1 MKKIVITGVDGAGK
15 TTQVNMLK
23 KVLPNVNTMSVW
35 DIVAN
40 PKYKD
45 WSIYNGFPP
54 QVEKYIMQLPPVS
67 RTFFIF
73 HAFDFAYAK
82 AMEKEA
88 DFLILDGYWY
98 KYLSV
103 EIAMGTDED
112 FIDFMLNRYEE
123 PDMTFYLDLPIHKI
137 HERKPKISQYES
149 GTKEGIDFANFLK
162 IQIEAKDLIE
172 EMIPEKTYYIDAT
185 KSKEEIHDQI
195 MKKIA
200 KELL

>member
-15 TTQVNMLK
+15 TTQVNLLK

-35 DIVAN
+35 DIVGN
-40 PKYKD
+40 PEYKD

-54 QVEKYIMQLPPVS
+54 EVEKYVMQLPPVS

-82 AMEKEA
+82 AMEKKA

-103 EIAMGTDED
+103 EMAMGTDED
-112 FIDFMLNRYEE
+112 FIDFIFNRYAE
-123 PDMTFYLDLPIHKI
+123 PDISFYLDLPIHKI
-137 HERKPKISQYES
+137 HERKPEISQYES
-149 GTKEGIDFANFLK
+149 GTKEGIDYANFLK
-162 IQIEAKDLIE
+162 IQVEAKALIE
-172 EMIPEKTYYIDAT
+172 EMIPEDSHIIDAT
-185 KSKEEIHDQI
+185 QSIEDIHEQI
-195 MKKIA
+195 MQKIA
-200 KELL
+200 KKLL